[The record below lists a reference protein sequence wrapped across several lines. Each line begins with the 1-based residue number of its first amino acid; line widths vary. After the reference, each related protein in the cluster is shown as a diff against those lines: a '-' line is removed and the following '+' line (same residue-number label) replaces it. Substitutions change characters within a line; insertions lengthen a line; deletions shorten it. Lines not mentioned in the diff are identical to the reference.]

1 LVLNLET
8 PSLNAE
14 RQICIASEHHPLS
27 ARFRRRAS
35 ICARGDHEQRH
46 GRPASCRWRS
56 WCRWAVGVRGGED
69 VRSGTIVCAQ
79 WLGTTTFGHG
89 SDEDG
94 TAWE

>member
-1 LVLNLET
+1 VREI
-8 PSLNAE
+8 

-35 ICARGDHEQRH
+35 IALAAITNSAMVARRAAAGVR
-46 GRPASCRWRS
+46 GAGGP
-56 WCRWAVGVRGGED
+56 VGVRGGED

>member
-1 LVLNLET
+1 MV
-8 PSLNAE
+8 A
-14 RQICIASEHHPLS
+14 
-27 ARFRRRAS
+27 RRA
-35 ICARGDHEQRH
+35 AAGVRGA
-46 GRPASCRWRS
+46 GGP
-56 WCRWAVGVRGGED
+56 VGVRGGED